1 MANVFNENK
10 GFESINRDLIFDNS
24 LSDRARFV
32 YIYMSAKPEDWDFY
46 VSYMCKELGYSKDT
60 LRKYIKE
67 LIESGW
73 LTKESQQK
81 KENGTFGPVRYVIK
95 RNAESHGD
103 VNFTVREKFR
113 DGKNATQRNI
123 DNKENRDFIRDK
135 DIYLYRESEKNKDI
149 PVAAEPTY
157 EPPKSKYAGIGSEFL
172 NSPSM
177 LTAFCK
183 NNHVT
188 YEQCEKVVDEIVT
201 EWEFTQ
207 PVHNTPTEA
216 KQQLLRTL
224 ETKIRIK
231 REYGR
236 LDGDAP
242 ALDRFA
248 EECKALKEEGFNK
261 EEIARF
267 YKFYTQKAQDGSDK
281 CLFETYKAW
290 DTRTRF
296 KMFVNPK
303 RHG

>member
-1 MANVFNENK
+1 MGNVLNENK

-46 VSYMCKELGYSKDT
+46 VSYMCKELGYSEDT

-73 LTKESQQK
+73 LAKENQQK
-81 KENGTFGPVRYVIK
+81 KENGMFGPVRYVIK
-95 RNAESHGD
+95 RNAGSYGD

-123 DNKENRDFIRDK
+123 DNKEIKDSIRDK
-135 DIYLYRESEKNKDI
+135 DICLYSESGKNQETT
-149 PVAAEPTY
+149 VAAESPY
-157 EPPKSKYAGIGSEFL
+157 EPPKSKYAEVGAEFL
-172 NSPSM
+172 NSPSI

-183 NNHVT
+183 NNRVT
-188 YEQCEKVVDEIVT
+188 YEQCEAVVDEIVT

-207 PVHNTPTEA
+207 PRHNNSTEA
-216 KQQLLRTL
+216 KQQLLRAL

-231 REYGR
+231 REHGL
-236 LDGDAP
+236 LDCGAE
-242 ALDRFA
+242 AKARFA

-261 EEIARF
+261 EEVARF
-267 YKFYTQKAQDGSDK
+267 YKFYTQQVQDGSGR
-281 CLFETYKAW
+281 CMFETYKAW
-290 DTRTRF
+290 DTKTRF

-303 RHG
+303 RNG